1 MNLVGGK
8 EDSRMSQG
16 TILVV
21 EDDTH
26 IRMLLRELLEREGF
40 SVLEANDGRDGLRRL
55 YASRPDLI
63 LLDVAMPELDGWETL
78 ERVRELS
85 SVPVL
90 MLTASVNE
98 MEKVRGLRGGADDFL
113 TKPFG
118 RQELLAR
125 IEALLRRTRAAKPSE
140 ELEMQTFADE
150 FLEIDF
156 AQRRVVADGRE
167 MELTPTEFRLLTAFV
182 RHPNQVLSHEQL
194 LQIVWK
200 NSRKH
205 SRDQVKLYVSY
216 LRRKIWDGAN
226 IDPVET
232 VRGFGYRYLPRV
244 VAEASVAEAD

>member
-1 MNLVGGK
+1 MNSVGS
-8 EDSRMSQG
+8 EPDSRMSGG

-21 EDDTH
+21 EDDPH
-26 IRMLLRELLEREGF
+26 IRMLLREVLEREGF

-63 LLDVAMPELDGWETL
+63 VLDIGMPELDGWETL

-85 SVPVL
+85 NVPVL
-90 MLTASVNE
+90 MLTGRASE

-125 IEALLRRTRAAKPSE
+125 IEAVLRRAASPDEENEMRA
-140 ELEMQTFADE
+140 FADQ
-150 FLEIDF
+150 FLEVDF
-156 AQRRVVADGRE
+156 AQRRVAAGGRE
-167 MELTPTEFRLLTAFV
+167 IELTPTEFRLLGAFV

-200 NSRKH
+200 SSRKH

-216 LRRKIWDGAN
+216 LRRKVCEAAG

-232 VRGFGYRYLPRV
+232 VRGFGYRYQPRI
-244 VAEASVAEAD
+244 VADASVGEAG